1 MASYKLPLKSLS
13 FGIQEFK
20 YHLNTQFFAEMEA
33 IDVHAGDIEAV
44 VVVDRKSDD
53 LYQLDFTLKG
63 TLSITC
69 DRCLDD
75 MEHEVDTTYRLSVK
89 EGDDYD
95 DSRDGVLVIPCNWRE
110 LDLAP
115 LMRDTALLTIPI
127 KHVHP
132 DGECNVAMLEQ
143 LNDLSATSVQDDD
156 DMREGAD
163 GTQEENY
170 SLGDDP
176 RWDALKKIKDKN

>member
-1 MASYKLPLKSLS
+1 M
-13 FGIQEFK
+13 
-20 YHLNTQFFAEMEA
+20 
-33 IDVHAGDIEAV
+33 
-44 VVVDRKSDD
+44 
-53 LYQLDFTLKG
+53 
-63 TLSITC
+63 
-69 DRCLDD
+69 
-75 MEHEVDTTYRLSVK
+75 K

-176 RWDALKKIKDKN
+176 RWDALKKIKDNN